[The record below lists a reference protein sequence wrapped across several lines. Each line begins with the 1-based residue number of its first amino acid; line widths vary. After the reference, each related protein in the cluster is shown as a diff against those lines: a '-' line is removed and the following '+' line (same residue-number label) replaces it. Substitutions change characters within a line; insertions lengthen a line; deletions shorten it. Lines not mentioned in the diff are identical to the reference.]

1 MALIATVIE
10 RPGIA
15 RMFFDLRKADPAPDD
30 ERRIATAIEHA
41 FAMAAAERQM
51 EPVTHAT

>member
-15 RMFFDLRKADPAPDD
+15 RMFFDLRKADPSPDD

-41 FAMAAAERQM
+41 FALAAAERQT
-51 EPVTHAT
+51 EPGAHAT